1 MKATIIIE
9 DDPSPENPHNVHI
22 EVDFEPAI
30 TDETK
35 SNAQRLAAEL
45 LGKIGEI
52 CGQ

>member
-1 MKATIIIE
+1 MRATIIIE
-9 DDPSPENPHNVHI
+9 DDPTPENPYGVHI
-22 EVDFEPAI
+22 EMDFEPPL
-30 TDETK
+30 TDQTE